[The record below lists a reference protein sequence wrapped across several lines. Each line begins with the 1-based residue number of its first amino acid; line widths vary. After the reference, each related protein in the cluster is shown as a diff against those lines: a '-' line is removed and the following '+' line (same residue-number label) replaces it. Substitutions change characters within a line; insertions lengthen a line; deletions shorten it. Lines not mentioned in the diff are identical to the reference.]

1 MDKAATTAGTQKNQF
16 GTFAGVYT
24 PSILTIL
31 GAIMFMRANFV
42 TGEAGIIGALSILL
56 LAKAVSV
63 LSVISVSAIAT
74 NMTVRGGGA
83 YFLISRSLGPEFGG
97 SIGLAYFLA
106 QALSIPFYI
115 LGFTEAM
122 AFALPQYSAW
132 SAEIAYGAA
141 ALLLVVA
148 WVGASWA
155 IRVQYL
161 VMGLLGLSVVAIF
174 VTGGMHWSEATFM
187 HNLAANYTLHVVPTP
202 EGQEPHNFWS
212 IFAIYFPAVT
222 GFLAGVNMSG
232 DLKDP
237 SRSIPRGSL
246 LAVLT
251 GFIVYLLIILVNGG
265 AFSREQLINQP
276 FEIMGQM
283 APFGMGVLIALGV
296 VAATLSS
303 ALGSY
308 LGAPRI
314 LQAVA
319 RDRLLPF
326 LNPFAAG
333 SKKGDEPLPA
343 LALTAV
349 ITFGVLYWSYN
360 IAQGDSFNIVAS
372 VITMFFLYTYGTLN
386 LAAFTEAFGRNPSF
400 RPRFKQFHWSTALV
414 GFLACGAIAFI
425 IDPPAAVV
433 AVLVIGALYWYLHH
447 RELRAAFGDAR
458 RGFIY
463 TNVRNQLLRL
473 RSMPADPKNWRP
485 TILVFTG
492 NPSTRD
498 FLVRYANWLESS
510 RGIVM
515 IVNIIVGSDERSGFH
530 HLRATKQIEAYLEH
544 NNLPAFPIAVATD
557 DLSIGM
563 EMVLQT
569 ASIGPIRPNLVMLG
583 WPSERTNL
591 QAYTRNLK
599 SATAKGMSLL
609 MIRGKSLPPQMGQRS
624 IDVWW
629 RGRQNGSLMLLLAHM
644 LQHSIGWTSARIRIL
659 RVVPR
664 EVEKEPALT
673 DLRNIMEEARVEAE
687 PVVIVT
693 EASFREVL
701 QQHSMQATTV
711 LLGFATPEPEESQA
725 WRDMYEELLEG
736 MPTTLMVQAL
746 DEEDKALL
754 G

>member
-1 MDKAATTAGTQKNQF
+1 M
-16 GTFAGVYT
+16 
-24 PSILTIL
+24 
-31 GAIMFMRANFV
+31 
-42 TGEAGIIGALSILL
+42 
-56 LAKAVSV
+56 
-63 LSVISVSAIAT
+63 
-74 NMTVRGGGA
+74 
-83 YFLISRSLGPEFGG
+83 
-97 SIGLAYFLA
+97 
-106 QALSIPFYI
+106 
-115 LGFTEAM
+115 
-122 AFALPQYSAW
+122 
-132 SAEIAYGAA
+132 
-141 ALLLVVA
+141 A

-155 IRVQYL
+155 IRVQYV
-161 VMGLLGLSVVAIF
+161 VMGALQGSSILAIF
-174 VTGGMHWSEATFM
+174 ATGGVHWNETTFM
-187 HNLAANYTLHVVPTP
+187 HNLAANYTLHAVPTP
-202 EGQEPHNFWS
+202 EGKEPHNFWS

-232 DLKDP
+232 DLKDA

-246 LAVLT
+246 LAVLS

-265 AFSREQLINQP
+265 AYSREQLINQP
-276 FEIMGQM
+276 FEIMGQT

-326 LNPFAAG
+326 LNPFAGG

-349 ITFGVLYWSYN
+349 VTFGVLYWSYN
-360 IAQGDSFNIVAS
+360 LAQGDSFNTVAS

-400 RPRFKQFHWSTALV
+400 RPRFKQFHWSTALL
-414 GFLACGAIAFI
+414 GFLACGAIAFV

-515 IVNIIVGSDERSGFH
+515 IVNILVGEEGRREFH
-530 HLRATKQIEAYLEH
+530 HLRATRQIEAYLEQH
-544 NNLPAFPIAVATD
+544 NLPAFPIAAAVD
-557 DLSIGM
+557 DLETGM
-563 EMVLQT
+563 ELVLQT
-569 ASIGPIRPNLVMLG
+569 AGIGPIRPNLVMLG
-583 WPSERTNL
+583 WPSEQTDIA
-591 QAYTRNLK
+591 AYVRRLE
-599 SATAKGMSLL
+599 SATDKGMSLVL
-609 MIRGKSLPPQMGQRS
+609 IRGKVLPPVLGQRS

-629 RGRQNGSLMLLLAHM
+629 RGRRNGSLMILLAHM
-644 LQHSIGWTSARIRIL
+644 LQHSIGWNSARIRIL
-659 RVVPR
+659 RQVQDEAER
-664 EVEKEPALT
+664 EPALS
-673 DLRNIMEEARVEAE
+673 DLRAIMEEARVDAEA
-687 PVVIVT
+687 VVLVSD
-693 EASFREVL
+693 APFGRVM
-701 QQHSMQATTV
+701 QQHSAEVTTV
-711 LLGFATPEPEESQA
+711 LLGFQTPEDA
-725 WRDMYEELLEG
+725 DAAAGWRAQYEELLEG
-736 MPTTLMVQAL
+736 MPTTLLVQAL
-746 DEEDKALL
+746 DEEDQALM